1 MSRST
6 IRHRIRPAGER
17 DLVGV
22 GRVSDASPG
31 LVVDLDGA
39 TRPDLV
45 AALVAA
51 GIGVQTVTSH
61 HALEEAFLG
70 LVGEETER
78 HVGKGA

>member
-1 MSRST
+1 M
-6 IRHRIRPAGER
+6 ER
-17 DLVGV
+17 VIDE
-22 GRVSDASPG
+22 SPG
-31 LVVDLDGA
+31 LVVRLAGA

-45 AALVAA
+45 AALVA
-51 GIGVQTVTSH
+51 GGVGVQTVTSR